1 MKYYIYQGVGA
12 DGELVK
18 IAEVTDKKEYT
29 ATGLTANSTYR
40 FAVSA
45 YNGLRE
51 SAKSNVITVK
61 TIQDYSSIDMLYT
74 DKAIYKPGEQLELT
88 FNADSPATVTIQIY
102 NFGELIVDKK
112 TICQS
117 GTNHWTWT
125 IPNEDYEGY
134 IIKAS
139 AGANAQYIGV
149 NVNGNVANVPIEGFL
164 GDFGPNLSESNM
176 QKVVKQMNRMH
187 VNYVQFYDWYDRD
200 DMPLRIVN
208 GQPEQNWLDFMKRPI
223 SFNTVKSYIDA
234 VHQYGIQAMLYNL
247 IYGSQLGITTSDDSN
262 LNWVNPNLTKE
273 MFLYKDTKA
282 IQTAGENDQSFG
294 GKLNIT
300 YMNVLNGAWKNYLC
314 GQINNVYKYLPF
326 DGWHV
331 DQLGSL
337 PDDTY
342 SFDGYH
348 LKWWDYGDGYGG
360 MLKTAKQVSPNKRL
374 TINATDGLGIEK
386 IMASNTVDFVYVEPW
401 TSIGYSF
408 EQLANF
414 IRKTNQQYKKPVVL
428 ASYVNKEKADGKNN
442 NDGMVN
448 DAAALLCD
456 AMEMAN
462 GASHLEFGEHYL
474 ANEYFPNHTLKL
486 SDETQ
491 RKLMSYMDNFVAYLM
506 ILNGKWV
513 DDEITSSTH
522 SLSTTFEKDKI
533 TTVYKRSSRGAIV
546 SLINMTGVAHDNWQD
561 PRGTQVMPTKQNNI
575 KLHIPV
581 TGQVK
586 SVSLIKADESAEIHP
601 ISFTQSNN
609 FIDLTI
615 DELTVWDLVLI
626 KGGDVV

>member
-45 YNGLRE
+45 YNGRHE
-51 SAKSNVITVK
+51 SAKSNIVTVK
-61 TIQDYSSIDMLYT
+61 TIQDYSSIDTLYT

-234 VHQYGIQAMLYNL
+234 VHQYGMQAMLYNL

>member
-1 MKYYIYQGVGA
+1 
-12 DGELVK
+12 
-18 IAEVTDKKEYT
+18 
-29 ATGLTANSTYR
+29 
-40 FAVSA
+40 
-45 YNGLRE
+45 
-51 SAKSNVITVK
+51 
-61 TIQDYSSIDMLYT
+61 
-74 DKAIYKPGEQLELT
+74 
-88 FNADSPATVTIQIY
+88 
-102 NFGELIVDKK
+102 
-112 TICQS
+112 
-117 GTNHWTWT
+117 
-125 IPNEDYEGY
+125 
-134 IIKAS
+134 S

-234 VHQYGIQAMLYNL
+234 VHQYGMQAMLYNL
-247 IYGSQLGITTSDDSN
+247 IYGSQLGIPTSDDSN

-360 MLKTAKQVSPNKRL
+360 ML
-374 TINATDGLGIEK
+374 
-386 IMASNTVDFVYVEPW
+386 
-401 TSIGYSF
+401 
-408 EQLANF
+408 
-414 IRKTNQQYKKPVVL
+414 
-428 ASYVNKEKADGKNN
+428 
-442 NDGMVN
+442 
-448 DAAALLCD
+448 
-456 AMEMAN
+456 
-462 GASHLEFGEHYL
+462 
-474 ANEYFPNHTLKL
+474 
-486 SDETQ
+486 
-491 RKLMSYMDNFVAYLM
+491 
-506 ILNGKWV
+506 
-513 DDEITSSTH
+513 
-522 SLSTTFEKDKI
+522 
-533 TTVYKRSSRGAIV
+533 
-546 SLINMTGVAHDNWQD
+546 
-561 PRGTQVMPTKQNNI
+561 
-575 KLHIPV
+575 
-581 TGQVK
+581 
-586 SVSLIKADESAEIHP
+586 
-601 ISFTQSNN
+601 
-609 FIDLTI
+609 
-615 DELTVWDLVLI
+615 
-626 KGGDVV
+626 

>member
-1 MKYYIYQGVGA
+1 MKYYIYQGVGS
-12 DGELVK
+12 DGELTK

-45 YNGLRE
+45 YNGRHE
-51 SAKSNVITVK
+51 SAKSNIVTVK
-61 TIQDYSSIDMLYT
+61 TIQDYSSIDTLYT

-234 VHQYGIQAMLYNL
+234 VHQYGMQAMLYNL

-533 TTVYKRSSRGAIV
+533 TTVYKRSSRGGNCI
-546 SLINMTGVAHDNWQD
+546 
-561 PRGTQVMPTKQNNI
+561 
-575 KLHIPV
+575 
-581 TGQVK
+581 
-586 SVSLIKADESAEIHP
+586 AD
-601 ISFTQSNN
+601 
-609 FIDLTI
+609 
-615 DELTVWDLVLI
+615 
-626 KGGDVV
+626 